1 MLDVW
6 EPLCIKLKNERKNE
20 MSNRIK
26 NTHLYYTTYVVK
38 NEKEYK
44 KLLKRLEKVDEV
56 IEAIYEQKDGS
67 SKLITTL
74 RGEGDGGWD

>member
-26 NTHLYYTTYVVK
+26 NTHPYYTIYVVK
-38 NEKEYK
+38 NEKEYR

-67 SKLITTL
+67 SKIITTP
-74 RGEGDGGWD
+74 RGGGDGGWD